1 MATRNATKGQQ
12 KRKRPPHPGEAE
24 RIADRRV
31 HAFEL
36 RMAGHSY
43 RDIGRM
49 LSVNASTVCRDIH
62 EEMAARLTLT
72 TEAAE
77 DYRALDLE
85 RLDVA
90 IQGLMPMARAGEPK
104 SVMALMRTLER
115 RAKLLGLDA
124 PTKLAGHDGGALVPA
139 HDLTKLTPQEL
150 AALEAALAKATP
162 ETPK

>member
-1 MATRNATKGQQ
+1 
-12 KRKRPPHPGEAE
+12 
-24 RIADRRV
+24 
-31 HAFEL
+31 
-36 RMAGHSY
+36 MAGHSY

-49 LSVNASTVCRDIH
+49 LNCNASTVCRDIH
-62 EEMAARLTLT
+62 DEMASRAALT
-72 TEAAE
+72 TAAAE

-124 PTKLAGHDGGALVPA
+124 PTKLAGPTGGPLELVQLYMP
-139 HDLTKLTPQEL
+139 DNGRRRREEPPQ
-150 AALEAALAKATP
+150 A
-162 ETPK
+162 